1 MTRDELAKAFEEL
14 PKVKTNNSIS
24 AMNAINVDDLM
35 NAVDR
40 FNKIPNYND
49 LLKENQE
56 LKKQV
61 EELSKNYNLDVP
73 WIYIASRN
81 DAIIRLDKK
90 ALEYLRSLEQKNHEL
105 EKQYEKVLNDYC
117 RLDAQNKTQQKVFI
131 KYLENE
137 IERKRLNATCTTEY
151 NDYVVPLKHL
161 LQKFKEITGV
171 SDDKTN

>member
-1 MTRDELAKAFEEL
+1 MTREEFVKQRCEIDKITEEEFE
-14 PKVKTNNSIS
+14 KKYRI
-24 AMNAINVDDLM
+24 VDCNCGEYYCKGYKCLDL
-35 NAVDR
+35 DG
-40 FNKIPNYND
+40 

-61 EELSKNYNLDVP
+61 EDMTLCRD
-73 WIYIASRN
+73 IASGHREEVQDREN
-81 DAIIRLDKK
+81 IL
-90 ALEYLRSLEQKNHEL
+90 LS
-105 EKQYEKVLNDYC
+105 
-117 RLDAQNKTQQKVFI
+117 QQKVFI

-151 NDYVVPLKHL
+151 NDYVVPLKHV